1 MTMFSD
7 VYKILN
13 ISKEFEKQY
22 EHLIWDREKL
32 SIPEIKKIV
41 RQDLQTFDCSK
52 LVHFVRDHVI
62 PEMFYD
68 AEPNNNIPSGI
79 HLPSENLAFF
89 MDQMP
94 WVIFLLKNQNNLHEF
109 YIFDRERENHKKQ
122 LSMRGYF
129 NFKESKYHARQLM
142 GFRDGNEIVNE
153 EYPEQK
159 TTIDLADKFVI
170 AMIATITNQNITT
183 HQSIVNRS
191 EKRKLKSKYQV
202 KNVRFG
208 QISWNILGN
217 SLSSKNNN
225 DPQYNLPLHWRRG
238 YWRRAEENHPKS
250 EMRPH
255 ALNQEDREKWWTWI
269 DGYWAGHPAFGFKKS
284 IYQPYVGDSKNV

>member
-1 MTMFSD
+1 MFSD

>member
-1 MTMFSD
+1 MFSD

-255 ALNQEDREKWWTWI
+255 ALNQDDREKWWTWI